1 MPRVGV
7 ALGADLSNVGEFVA
21 DAKAFDT
28 AGADSLWVRA
38 DAPLDPWLLLAAIAA
53 ITFRARLA
61 TDAPPRD
68 ERVRRTLETLSRG
81 RLMTNAFVHVGDDV
95 AKAKAAFGGALA
107 KDPQRECW
115 ALIATPRDRAQWREV
130 RAAYEAIG
138 ATGVLLRNDPR
149 LLDLVRNPDVDDD
162 RSDLQISVG

>member
-1 MPRVGV
+1 MTRVAV

-21 DAKAFDT
+21 DARAFDT

-53 ITFRARLA
+53 ITYRARLA

-68 ERVRRTLETLSRG
+68 DRVRRTLETLSRG
-81 RLMTNAFVHVGDDV
+81 RLLTNAFVHEGDDV
-95 AKAKAAFGGALA
+95 AAAKTAFAGALA
-107 KDPQRECW
+107 KDPKRECW
-115 ALIATPRDRAQWREV
+115 ALLSAPRDRAHWREV

-138 ATGVLLRNDPR
+138 ATGVMLRNDPR

-162 RSDLQISVG
+162 RSDLRIAVG